1 MSRHSLSSLFEPTSV
16 AVVGASSDAERIGGR
31 VLRFLLESGYAGRIY
46 PVNKSGLAEV
56 QGLPAIAALVAVWFR

>member
-56 QGLPAIAALVAVWFR
+56 QGLQAFASTGSKPA